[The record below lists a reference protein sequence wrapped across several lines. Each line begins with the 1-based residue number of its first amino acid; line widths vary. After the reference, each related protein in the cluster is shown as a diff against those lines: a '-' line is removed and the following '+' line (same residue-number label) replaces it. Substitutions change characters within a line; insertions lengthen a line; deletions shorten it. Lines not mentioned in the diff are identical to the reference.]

1 MDKLLLQTGSAL
13 LKQDNG
19 FLILN
24 EAAALIQEAFFI
36 LKRRRR

>member
-1 MDKLLLQTGSAL
+1 MYKLLLQTGSAL

-19 FLILN
+19 FLLLN
-24 EAAALIQEAFFI
+24 GAVALIEEAFFI